1 MNKKRP
7 ARIVIRDID
16 LKLFYYLYAYKV
28 ATADRIV
35 RDIYQSISHQALYKR
50 LNKFIHHGY
59 LQASYVKEIRGKL
72 VYSLTAKAF
81 QEYVSDN
88 DKARCQLKSENIWHD
103 LALLDLGEIFKTLP
117 GLQFYVAENILRS
130 SVELIEFENLKTI
143 QRLHPDA
150 LLKIKLHGKEFI
162 FAIEYERSLK
172 FHKRYRPFFDKYQAT
187 DDVDAVLLVT
197 KDEKLTNRLMDK
209 ERLLFGNS
217 DSKIFYS
224 TFENIQSAKSK
235 LTFTNR
241 KMEKLIIPR
250 LVASEDIPAT
260 ATLTQSVHND

>member
-1 MNKKRP
+1 M
-7 ARIVIRDID
+7 RDID

-28 ATADRIV
+28 ATAERIV
-35 RDIYQSISHQALYKR
+35 RDIYQNISHQALYKR

-72 VYSLTAKAF
+72 IYSLTAKAF
-81 QEYVSDN
+81 REFVSDN

-103 LALLDLGEIFKTLP
+103 LALLDIGEIFKTLP

-162 FAIEYERSLK
+162 CTIEYERSLK

-187 DDVDAVLLVT
+187 TDIDAVLLIT
-197 KDEKLTNRLMDK
+197 KDEHLANRLMDK
-209 ERLLFGNS
+209 ERLLFGNK
-217 DSKIFYS
+217 DSKIFYC
-224 TFENIQSAKSK
+224 TLENVQSAKSK

-241 KMEKLIIPR
+241 KMEKLIISK
-250 LVASEDIPAT
+250 LVASDDVLAT
-260 ATLTQSVHND
+260 GALSPSVHND